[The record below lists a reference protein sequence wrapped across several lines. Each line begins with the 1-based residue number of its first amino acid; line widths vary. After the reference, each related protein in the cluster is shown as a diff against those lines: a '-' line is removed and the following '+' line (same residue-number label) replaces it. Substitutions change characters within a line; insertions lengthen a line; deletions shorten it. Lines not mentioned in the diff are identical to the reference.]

1 MPNAATNFQT
11 GARKQTAARK
21 NCKHTNGTKPGSPN
35 LFCLWHKIQDLK
47 AEAEQMKDSELV
59 FMIGLVEL
67 VVEERATPGA
77 AALATVDTST
87 PH

>member
-1 MPNAATNFQT
+1 MAHNAEGNAESFPV
-11 GARKQTAARK
+11 ARK
-21 NCKHTNGTKPGSPN
+21 NGKRAHSIKQTSSN
-35 LFCLWHKIQDLK
+35 LFYLWHKIQDIK

-67 VVEERATPGA
+67 LVEERATPGA

>member
-1 MPNAATNFQT
+1 
-11 GARKQTAARK
+11 
-21 NCKHTNGTKPGSPN
+21 
-35 LFCLWHKIQDLK
+35 
-47 AEAEQMKDSELV
+47 MKDSELV

-67 VVEERATPGA
+67 LVEERATPGA

>member
-1 MPNAATNFQT
+1 MANASAIFQAMT
-11 GARKQTAARK
+11 RK
-21 NCKHTNGTKPGSPN
+21 NGKRAHAIKSSSSN
-35 LFCLWHKIQDLK
+35 LFYLWHKIQDIK
-47 AEAEQMKDSELV
+47 AEAEQMKDRELV

-67 VVEERATPGA
+67 LVEERATPGA

>member
-1 MPNAATNFQT
+1 MAHTAEGNAESFPV
-11 GARKQTAARK
+11 ARK
-21 NCKHTNGTKPGSPN
+21 NGKRAHSIKQTSSN
-35 LFCLWHKIQDLK
+35 LVYLWHKIQDIR

-67 VVEERATPGA
+67 LVEERATPGA

>member
-1 MPNAATNFQT
+1 MAHTTEGNAESFPV
-11 GARKQTAARK
+11 ARK
-21 NCKHTNGTKPGSPN
+21 NGKRAHSIKQNSSN
-35 LFCLWHKIQDLK
+35 LFYLWHKIQDIK
-47 AEAEQMKDSELV
+47 SEAEQMKDSELV

-67 VVEERATPGA
+67 LVEERATPGA